1 MELKWV
7 SNILDD
13 EIFTWNDGKHHLEV
27 GDVLAVLLLFVFAKI
42 ILLLIEKIINRRVKK
57 LSVDEGRGYAIYQ
70 LTSYFVYT
78 ITILLALDFSGFH
91 ITVILASSTALLV
104 GLGLGLQDVFKDW
117 VAGFVL
123 LAERSIT
130 AGDIVEV
137 DEIVGEV
144 EQVGLR
150 TTILK
155 TRDDIIL
162 VMPNQ
167 ALTSN
172 YVINWTQNGKTTRF
186 ALPVGV
192 AYGSDTS
199 KVKRLLL
206 EAASEHHQVNKHPA
220 PLVHFEDFGNSSLD
234 FKLLF
239 FSNELFR
246 IERIKSDLRF
256 SIDKKFREHG
266 VTIPFPQRDLWIRN
280 DVNLGKREE
289 E

>member
-1 MELKWV
+1 MKDWISDV
-7 SNILDD
+7 INYN
-13 EIFTWNDGKHHLEV
+13 IFTWDDGNHSL
-27 GDVLAVLLLFVFAKI
+27 VLGNILFVLVFFGIAKVVLF
-42 ILLLIEKIINRRVKK
+42 LLKKVINRRVKK
-57 LSVDEGRGYAIYQ
+57 FRVDEGRGYAIYQ

-78 ITILLALDFSGFH
+78 ITVLLALDFIGFH

-137 DEIVGEV
+137 DGIVGEI

-150 TTILK
+150 TTIMK

-162 VMPNQ
+162 VLPNSK
-167 ALTSN
+167 LTSN

-186 ALPVGV
+186 SLEVGV

-199 KVKRLLL
+199 KVKDLLL
-206 EAASEHHQVNKHPA
+206 EAAKEHKQVNKHPA
-220 PLVHFEDFGNSSLD
+220 PLIHFQDFGNSSLD

-256 SIDKKFREHG
+256 SIDKKFREHK

-280 DVNLGKREE
+280 DVNIQKDDAE
-289 E
+289 

>member
-1 MELKWV
+1 MIEWLRNIVDFELFSWD
-7 SNILDD
+7 N
-13 EIFTWNDGKHHLEV
+13 GKHHL
-27 GDVLAVLLLFVFAKI
+27 VLGNILLILVMFAIAKGV
-42 ILLLIEKIINRRVKK
+42 LLLIEKVINRRVKK
-57 LSVDEGRGYAIYQ
+57 FRVDEGRGYAIYQ

-78 ITILLALDFSGFH
+78 ITVLLAFDFAGFH

-130 AGDIVEV
+130 AGDIIEV
-137 DEIVGEV
+137 DGIVGEI

-150 TTILK
+150 TTVMK

-162 VMPNQ
+162 VLPNSK
-167 ALTSN
+167 LTSN

-186 ALPVGV
+186 ALSVGV

-199 KVKRLLL
+199 KVKALLL
-206 EAASEHHQVNKHPA
+206 EAAQEHKQVNKHPA
-220 PLVHFEDFGNSSLD
+220 PLIHFEDFGDSSLD

-256 SIDKKFREHG
+256 SIDKKFREHK
-266 VTIPFPQRDLWIRN
+266 VTIPFPQRDLWIKN
-280 DVNLGKREE
+280 DVNISKDDI
-289 E
+289 

>member
-1 MELKWV
+1 MIEWLRNIVDFELFSWD
-7 SNILDD
+7 N
-13 EIFTWNDGKHHLEV
+13 GKHHL
-27 GDVLAVLLLFVFAKI
+27 VLGNILLILVMFAIAKGF
-42 ILLLIEKIINRRVKK
+42 LLLIEKVINRRVKK
-57 LSVDEGRGYAIYQ
+57 FRVDEGRGYAIYQ

-78 ITILLALDFSGFH
+78 ITVLLAFDFAGFH

-130 AGDIVEV
+130 AGDIIEV
-137 DEIVGEV
+137 DGIVGEI

-150 TTILK
+150 TTVMK

-162 VMPNQ
+162 VLPNSK
-167 ALTSN
+167 LTSN

-186 ALPVGV
+186 ALSVGV

-199 KVKRLLL
+199 KVKALLL
-206 EAASEHHQVNKHPA
+206 EAAQEHKQVNKHPA
-220 PLVHFEDFGNSSLD
+220 PLIHFEDFGDSSLD

-256 SIDKKFREHG
+256 SIDKKFREHK
-266 VTIPFPQRDLWIRN
+266 VTIPFPQRDLWIKN
-280 DVNLGKREE
+280 DVNISKDDI
-289 E
+289 

>member
-1 MELKWV
+1 MIELFKTFIEYELFSWDDGKRHLV
-7 SNILDD
+7 VGNIL
-13 EIFTWNDGKHHLEV
+13 LV
-27 GDVLAVLLLFVFAKI
+27 VLLFAIAKAFLM
-42 ILLLIEKIINRRVKK
+42 LLEKVINRRVKK
-57 LSVDEGRGYAIYQ
+57 YNVDEGRGYAIYQ
-70 LTSYFVYT
+70 ITSYFVYI
-78 ITILLALDFSGFH
+78 ITVLLALDFAGFH

-137 DEIVGEV
+137 DGIVGEI

-162 VMPNQ
+162 VLPNQ
-167 ALTSN
+167 KLTSN

-186 ALPVGV
+186 ALSVGV
-192 AYGSDTS
+192 AYGSDTT
-199 KVKRLLL
+199 KVKELLL
-206 EAASEHHQVNKHPA
+206 TAAAEHNQVNKHPA

-256 SIDKKFREHG
+256 SIDKKFREHK
-266 VTIPFPQRDLWIRN
+266 VTIPFPQRDLWIKN
-280 DVNLGKREE
+280 DLNISRVDL
-289 E
+289 

>member
-1 MELKWV
+1 MIEWLRDIVDFELFSWD
-7 SNILDD
+7 N
-13 EIFTWNDGKHHLEV
+13 GKHHL
-27 GDVLAVLLLFVFAKI
+27 VLGNILLILVMFAIAKGV
-42 ILLLIEKIINRRVKK
+42 LLLIEKVINRRVKK
-57 LSVDEGRGYAIYQ
+57 FRVDEGRGYAIYQ

-78 ITILLALDFSGFH
+78 ITVLLAFDFAGFH

-137 DEIVGEV
+137 DGIVGEI

-150 TTILK
+150 TTIMK

-162 VMPNQ
+162 VLPNSK
-167 ALTSN
+167 LTSN

-186 ALPVGV
+186 ALEVGV
-192 AYGSDTS
+192 AYGSNTS
-199 KVKRLLL
+199 KVKELLL
-206 EAASEHHQVNKHPA
+206 EAAREHNQVNKHPA
-220 PLVHFEDFGNSSLD
+220 PLIHFEDFGNSSLD

-256 SIDKKFREHG
+256 SIDKKFREHK

-280 DVNLGKREE
+280 DVNVQKDATQ
-289 E
+289 

>member
-1 MELKWV
+1 MIEWLRNIVDFELFSWD
-7 SNILDD
+7 N
-13 EIFTWNDGKHHLEV
+13 GKHHL
-27 GDVLAVLLLFVFAKI
+27 VLGNILLILVMFAIAKGV
-42 ILLLIEKIINRRVKK
+42 LLLIEKVINRRVKK
-57 LSVDEGRGYAIYQ
+57 FRVDEGRGYAIYQ

-78 ITILLALDFSGFH
+78 ITVLLAFDFAGFH

-130 AGDIVEV
+130 AGDIIEV
-137 DEIVGEV
+137 DGIVGEI

-150 TTILK
+150 TTVMK

-162 VMPNQ
+162 VLPNSK
-167 ALTSN
+167 LTSN

-186 ALPVGV
+186 ALSVGV

-199 KVKRLLL
+199 KVKVLLL
-206 EAASEHHQVNKHPA
+206 EAAQEHKQVNKHPA
-220 PLVHFEDFGNSSLD
+220 PLIHFEDFGDSSLD

-256 SIDKKFREHG
+256 SIDKKFREHK
-266 VTIPFPQRDLWIRN
+266 VTIPFPQRDLWIKN
-280 DVNLGKREE
+280 DVNISKDDI
-289 E
+289 

>member
-1 MELKWV
+1 MLEGLRKFVDYELFSWDDGNRHLV
-7 SNILDD
+7 VGNIL
-13 EIFTWNDGKHHLEV
+13 L
-27 GDVLAVLLLFVFAKI
+27 VLLLFAVAKAFL
-42 ILLLIEKIINRRVKK
+42 ILLQKIINRRVKK
-57 LSVDEGRGYAIYQ
+57 YNVDEGRGYAIYQ
-70 LTSYFVYT
+70 ITSYFVYILT
-78 ITILLALDFSGFH
+78 VLLALDFAGFH
-91 ITVILASSTALLV
+91 ITVLLASSTALLV

-137 DEIVGEV
+137 DGIVGEID
-144 EQVGLR
+144 QVGLR

-162 VMPNQ
+162 VLPNQ
-167 ALTSN
+167 KLTSN

-186 ALPVGV
+186 ALSVGV

-199 KVKRLLL
+199 KVKELLL
-206 EAASEHHQVNKHPA
+206 LAAREHNQVNKHPE
-220 PLVHFEDFGNSSLD
+220 PLVHFEDFGDSSLD

-256 SIDKKFREHG
+256 SIDKKFRENK
-266 VTIPFPQRDLWIRN
+266 VTIPFPQRDLWIKN
-280 DVNLGKREE
+280 DVNISKENI
-289 E
+289 

>member
-1 MELKWV
+1 MIEWLRNIVDFELFSWD
-7 SNILDD
+7 N
-13 EIFTWNDGKHHLEV
+13 GKHHL
-27 GDVLAVLLLFVFAKI
+27 VLGNILLILVMFAIAKGV
-42 ILLLIEKIINRRVKK
+42 LLLIEKVINRRVKK
-57 LSVDEGRGYAIYQ
+57 FRVDEGRGYAIYQ

-78 ITILLALDFSGFH
+78 ITVLLAFDFAGFH

-130 AGDIVEV
+130 AGDIIEV
-137 DEIVGEV
+137 DGIVGEI

-150 TTILK
+150 TTVMK

-162 VMPNQ
+162 VLPNSK
-167 ALTSN
+167 LTSN

-186 ALPVGV
+186 ALSVGV
-192 AYGSDTS
+192 TYGSDTS
-199 KVKRLLL
+199 KVKALLL
-206 EAASEHHQVNKHPA
+206 EAAQEHKQVNKHPA
-220 PLVHFEDFGNSSLD
+220 PLIHFEDFGDSSLD

-256 SIDKKFREHG
+256 SIDKKFREHK
-266 VTIPFPQRDLWIRN
+266 VTIPFPQRDLWIKN
-280 DVNLGKREE
+280 DVNISKDDI
-289 E
+289 

>member
-1 MELKWV
+1 MVEWAKNIMDHELFSWD
-7 SNILDD
+7 NG
-13 EIFTWNDGKHHLEV
+13 NHHFVV
-27 GDVLAVLLLFVFAKI
+27 GH
-42 ILLLIEKIINRRVKK
+42 ILLILVMFGVAKTVLILIEKIINRRVKK
-57 LSVDEGRGYAIYQ
+57 FRVDEGRGYAIYQ
-70 LTSYFVYT
+70 ISSYFVYT
-78 ITILLALDFSGFH
+78 ITVLLALDFAGFH

-104 GLGLGLQDVFKDW
+104 GLGLCLQDVFKDW

-137 DEIVGEV
+137 DSIVGEI
-144 EQVGLR
+144 EEVGLR
-150 TTILK
+150 TTIMK

-162 VMPNQ
+162 VLPNSK
-167 ALTSN
+167 LTSN

-186 ALPVGV
+186 SLEVGV
-192 AYGSDTS
+192 AYGSDTA
-199 KVKRLLL
+199 KVKALLI
-206 EAASEHHQVNKHPA
+206 EAAHEHHQVNKHPA
-220 PLVHFEDFGNSSLD
+220 PLVHFNDFGNSSLD

-256 SIDKKFREHG
+256 SIDKKFRAHN

-280 DVNLGKREE
+280 GVNIQKDDAE
-289 E
+289 